1 MAGEKKKMKAELKI
15 DPRTE
20 MDGKVIKWLDSVD
33 ELKKKFRPFTY
44 SEELELDTRKWDKN
58 KLAKALEGLVRYELK
73 RLAVNAATAW
83 KAVGGKASPKE
94 HAAAVKTL
102 LKDYDEIAKEIDDKC
117 SLALEELA
125 SDKGDNKKNLRD
137 GKAAF
142 NKMKQ
147 ADVAKAFS
155 GPRGIVVD
163 GFKQLSTQLGKAA
176 GEDKASAAAYAAAV
190 KKMEEADK
198 DFNGNAKD
206 IQSAVDYLLKIAK
219 NMAGNTEADK
229 ELQDFGEKLQG
240 EAGTLKSFLDDI
252 NEFENEIDGAIND
265 VKHKSLDADGASRKA
280 TSFESNKKLDGYA
293 AKIKTI
299 IDKLAADFAKVE
311 KKLK

>member
-15 DPRTE
+15 DPRSE

-44 SEELELDTRKWDKN
+44 SEELELDTRKWDKT
-58 KLAKALEGLVRYELK
+58 KLAKALEALVRYELK

-83 KAVGGKASPKE
+83 KAVGTKASPKE
-94 HAAAVKTL
+94 FAAAVKALT
-102 LKDYDEIAKEIDDKC
+102 KDYDEIAKEIEDKC

-125 SDKGDNKKNLRD
+125 SDKGDNKRNLRD
-137 GKAAF
+137 GKTAF

-147 ADVAKAFS
+147 ADLAKAFA
-155 GPRGIVVD
+155 GPRQIVVE
-163 GFKQLSTQLGKAA
+163 GFQLLSGLLDKAA
-176 GEDKASAAAYAAAV
+176 GEDRATAAAYAAAV

-198 DFNGNAKD
+198 EFNGNAKD
-206 IQSAVDYLLKIAK
+206 IQSAVSYLLKKAK
-219 NMAGNTEADK
+219 DMADNTDADK
-229 ELQDFGEKLQG
+229 ELQEFGQKLQG
-240 EAGTLKSFLDDI
+240 EAGTLKEFLDDI
-252 NEFENEIDGAIND
+252 DAFENEIDAAIDD
-265 VKHKSLDADGASRKA
+265 VKQKSLDAAAAAKKA
-280 TSFESNKKLDGYA
+280 TAFDRNKKLDSYA
-293 AKIKTI
+293 SKIKTI